1 NTIISDFSLP
11 ANFMMTQ
18 LPAGAGPVT
27 VLGYSGGLIDAANT
41 QGLFFAGTKNG
52 LYVWAANGGGVGAN
66 NATLGNLNAGAFSPT
81 ACSWQKV
88 LGVFGEVVAFK
99 TRGTDPGT
107 KMYVL
112 TRDTSGGTTVVDRLY
127 SMVQAST
134 AAALTPV
141 LIATSG
147 TSAVGSDLTAAKLF
161 YDCEVFNIVGGNT
174 EQVVLATNN
183 GLYRSTTVGGV
194 QGAVSQATALW
205 TLMTTP
211 ASGSVYNK
219 LFVSGLSRGVT
230 NVVATNWVD
239 DALSERVYDRS
250 GLHQICFDD
259 AITTPAEKPTDD
271 FISDTAQPTSL
282 SRLTDYWSDGAR
294 RFMITF
300 NDRLDYSTDRL
311 NSLQLLPYRTA
322 VTEWNTMNEMA
333 VPLGFSMTRKHTRF
347 NWVHSIGAGGQILVG
362 TNAGVLSME

>member
-1 NTIISDFSLP
+1 
-11 ANFMMTQ
+11 M
-18 LPAGAGPVT
+18 
-27 VLGYSGGLIDAANT
+27 
-41 QGLFFAGTKNG
+41 
-52 LYVWAANGGGVGAN
+52 
-66 NATLGNLNAGAFSPT
+66 
-81 ACSWQKV
+81 
-88 LGVFGEVVAFK
+88 FGEVVAFK

-127 SMVQAST
+127 SMAQAST

-161 YDCEVFNIVGGNT
+161 YDCEVFNIVVGNT

-211 ASGSVYNK
+211 ASGYIYNK

-239 DALSERVYDRS
+239 DALSEQVYDRS

-259 AITTPAEKPTDD
+259 AITTPAEKPTGD

-282 SRLTDYWSDGAR
+282 MRLTDYWSDGAR

-333 VPLGFSMTRKHTRF
+333 VPLGFSMTRKHSRF
-347 NWVHSIGAGGQILVG
+347 NWVHSIGAGGQIMIG